1 MMVYDTKKSG
11 KRIQQLRKTKGYTQ
25 EQFADRLGLS
35 VPTIAS
41 IETGR
46 KGTSIDTVLM
56 IAELLDCT
64 TDYIL
69 IGKES
74 KSDLFDLVEQLPE
87 SSKDIV
93 IKMIA
98 GLLEQN

>member
-25 EQFADRLGLS
+25 EQFADRLGMS

-56 IAELLDCT
+56 IAEILGCT

-69 IGKES
+69 IGNES
-74 KSDLFDLVEQLPE
+74 KSALFDLVEQLPE

-93 IKMIA
+93 MKMIA

>member
-56 IAELLDCT
+56 IAEILGCT

-69 IGKES
+69 IGNES
-74 KSDLFDLVEQLPE
+74 KSALFDLVEQLPE

-93 IKMIA
+93 MKMIA

>member
-11 KRIQQLRKTKGYTQ
+11 KRIQQLRKAKGYTQ
-25 EQFADRLGLS
+25 EQFADRLGMS

-56 IAELLDCT
+56 IAEILGCT

-69 IGKES
+69 IGNES
-74 KSDLFDLVEQLPE
+74 KSALFDLVEQLPE

-93 IKMIA
+93 MKMIA